1 LIVGAGGSIGTF
13 SVQLA
18 KHFGAEVTGVD
29 STGKM
34 EMLRSIGADHVID
47 YRIEDFTKNGVK
59 YDVIIDVVG
68 KRSFSRRL
76 RSLKQNGFYYL
87 ANAGLS
93 HVVIG
98 IWTRIVSS
106 KKVVIESSSQ
116 SKEDLKYL
124 KELIE
129 AGKIQTVIDRS
140 FPLEQTAE
148 AHRYVDT
155 GNKKG
160 NVIITV
166 GH

>member
-1 LIVGAGGSIGTF
+1 
-13 SVQLA
+13 
-18 KHFGAEVTGVD
+18 
-29 STGKM
+29 
-34 EMLRSIGADHVID
+34 
-47 YRIEDFTKNGVK
+47 VK

-68 KRSFSRRL
+68 KRAFSRRL

-93 HVVIG
+93 HIVIG
-98 IWTRIVSS
+98 IWTRMVSS
-106 KKVVIESSSQ
+106 KKVIIGSSSQ

-129 AGKIQTVIDRS
+129 AGKIKTVIDRS

-160 NVIITV
+160 NVVITV
-166 GH
+166 GHKNKT